1 MSHAASC
8 PDRQNWANSLTAL
21 PGTMLAVHSW
31 LETPMNDSRWTAKFE
46 ELLDAAL
53 PSFVREAALV
63 ENGRLYRSI
72 MTRIELPL
80 LRQALE
86 LSGGNQLRAARLLG
100 INRNTLRKR
109 LRLLGLLAPSRENRH
124 PLPA

>member
-1 MSHAASC
+1 MSDLRPS
-8 PDRQNWANSLTAL
+8 
-21 PGTMLAVHSW
+21 
-31 LETPMNDSRWTAKFE
+31 AKFE
-46 ELLDAAL
+46 ELLAAAL
-53 PSFVREAALV
+53 PGFVREAAAV

-109 LRLLGLLAPSRENRH
+109 LRLLGLLPAGSRVDRNGSVER
-124 PLPA
+124 

>member
-1 MSHAASC
+1 
-8 PDRQNWANSLTAL
+8 
-21 PGTMLAVHSW
+21 
-31 LETPMNDSRWTAKFE
+31 MNDSRWTARFE
-46 ELLDAAL
+46 ELLNASL

-109 LRLLGLLAPSRENRH
+109 LRQLGLLPTNARSDRDVSAER
-124 PLPA
+124 